1 MCRVMSGVQ
10 ITTAEVMEMLNE
22 ETRRKLRELNLSELI
37 EAIDSQ
43 SQDASYI
50 TLSFEDRM
58 KMVVDFVYQKKY
70 NSKVQRLIKM
80 SKFRITNASY
90 HDICYIDR
98 GVDRQAMMEISTC
111 QFIDTNSSV
120 IFHGFT
126 GSGKSYLACA
136 IGKQACM
143 QGIGTRYIRI
153 PDLLML
159 RDEAVLTNQ
168 GVSKLLK
175 KFSNYKLLILDE
187 WLLDNLSD
195 EEQHFVFE
203 LIERRHDTT
212 STIFC
217 TQYKKEDWHSRL
229 GGGVHADAIMDRI
242 VHNVVWIYAGNLNMR
257 EYYSNQKVR

>member
-1 MCRVMSGVQ
+1 
-10 ITTAEVMEMLNE
+10 MLNE
-22 ETRRKLRELNLSELI
+22 ETRRKLRELNLSEMI
-37 EAIDSQ
+37 EAIDCQ
-43 SQDASYI
+43 RQDPGFI
-50 TLSFEDRM
+50 TLPFEDRM
-58 KMVVDFVYQKKY
+58 KMAVDYVYQKKY

-80 SKFRITNASY
+80 SKFRITNAAY
-90 HDICYIDR
+90 HDIYYIDR
-98 GVDRQAMMEISTC
+98 GLDRPVMTDISTC
-111 QFIDTNSSV
+111 QFIDTNTSV

-143 QGIGTRYIRI
+143 QGISTRYIRI
-153 PDLLML
+153 PDLLMV
-159 RDEAVLTNQ
+159 RDEAVLTSQ
-168 GVSKLLK
+168 GIPKLLK

-187 WLLDNLSD
+187 WLLDDLSD
-195 EEQHFVFE
+195 EEQHFLFE

-242 VHNVVWIYAGNLNMR
+242 VHNAVWVYAGNLNMR
-257 EYYSNQKVR
+257 EYCSKQKFK

>member
-1 MCRVMSGVQ
+1 
-10 ITTAEVMEMLNE
+10 MLNK
-22 ETRRKLRELNLSELI
+22 ETRRKLRELNIGEMI

-43 SQDASYI
+43 SQDPYYI

-58 KMVVDFVYQKKY
+58 KLAIDFLYQKKF
-70 NSKVQRLIKM
+70 NGKVQRLIKT
-80 SKFRITNASY
+80 SKFRISNAAYS
-90 HDICYIDR
+90 DICYVDR
-98 GVDRQAMMEISTC
+98 GLDRQAITEISTC
-111 QFIDTNSSV
+111 QFIDTSSSV

-143 QGIGTRYIRI
+143 QGISTRYIRI

-168 GVSKLLK
+168 GIPKLLK
-175 KFSNYKLLILDE
+175 KFSNFKLLLLDE
-187 WLLDNLSD
+187 WLLDDLSD
-195 EEQHFVFE
+195 EEKHFLFE
-203 LIERRHDTT
+203 LIERRHDST

-217 TQYKKEDWHSRL
+217 TQYKKEDWHTRL

-242 VHNVVWIYAGNLNMR
+242 VHNVVWIYTGNLNMR
-257 EYYSNQKVR
+257 EYNSRRK